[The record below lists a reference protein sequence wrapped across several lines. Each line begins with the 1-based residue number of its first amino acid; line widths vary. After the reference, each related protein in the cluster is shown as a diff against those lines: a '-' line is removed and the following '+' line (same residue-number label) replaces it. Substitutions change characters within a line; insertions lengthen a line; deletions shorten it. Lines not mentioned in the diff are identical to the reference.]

1 MVNLPVSIESV
12 DSLALHPD
20 NPREGD
26 IGAIVT
32 SIRQNGWFGSVVVQ
46 KSTGYVLA
54 GNHRLQAAKICGIKE
69 VPVFWVDCDDER
81 AKAILLADN
90 KTAELASWNDH
101 ALLALLQEADAG
113 SYLLDTAFD
122 QDDIQKLL
130 SKLNADESPDGD
142 VCPTC
147 GSKRKKGR

>member
-1 MVNLPVSIESV
+1 MVNQPVSMEPV
-12 DSLALHPD
+12 DNLALHPE

-32 SIRQNGWFGSVVVQ
+32 SIRKNGWFGAIVAQ

-69 VPVFWVDCDDER
+69 VPVYWVDCDDER

-101 ALLALLQEADAG
+101 ALLELLQEADAG
-113 SYLLDTAFD
+113 NYLLDTAFD

-130 SKLNADESPDGD
+130 SKLNSDESQEGD

>member
-1 MVNLPVSIESV
+1 MSEITTEKIDDLI
-12 DSLALHPD
+12 LHPE

-32 SIRQNGWFGSVVVQ
+32 SIKKNGWFGVVVAQ

-54 GNHRLQAAKICGIKE
+54 GNHRVQAARICGIQE
-69 VPVFWVDCDDER
+69 VPVFWVDCDNER

-101 ALLALLQEADAG
+101 ALLELLQEADAG

-130 SKLNADESPDGD
+130 AKLNANEGDEGD

>member
-1 MVNLPVSIESV
+1 MVNLPVSIEPI
-12 DSLALHPD
+12 DSLSLHPD

-26 IGAIVT
+26 IGSIVT

-69 VPVFWVDCDDER
+69 VPVFWVDCNDDR

-101 ALLALLQEADAG
+101 ALLALLQEADAN

>member
-1 MVNLPVSIESV
+1 MPEISTEKIDDLI
-12 DSLALHPD
+12 LHPE

-32 SIRQNGWFGSVVVQ
+32 SIKKNGWFGVVVAQ

-54 GNHRLQAAKICGIKE
+54 GNHRVQAARICGIQE

-81 AKAILLADN
+81 AKSILLADN

-101 ALLALLQEADAG
+101 ALLELLQEADAG
-113 SYLLDTAFD
+113 NYLLDTAFD

-130 SKLNADESPDGD
+130 SKLNGNESEDGD

>member
-1 MVNLPVSIESV
+1 MVNQPVSMEPV
-12 DSLALHPD
+12 DNLALHPG

-32 SIRQNGWFGSVVVQ
+32 SIRKNGWFGTIVAQ

-69 VPVFWVDCDDER
+69 VPVYWVDCDDER

-101 ALLALLQEADAG
+101 ALLELLQEADAG
-113 SYLLDTAFD
+113 NYLLDTAFD

-130 SKLNADESPDGD
+130 SKLNSDESQEGD

>member
-1 MVNLPVSIESV
+1 MPEVSTENI
-12 DSLALHPD
+12 DDLILHPD

-32 SIRQNGWFGSVVVQ
+32 SIKKNGWFGTVVVQ
-46 KSTGYVLA
+46 KSTSYILA
-54 GNHRLQAAKICGIKE
+54 GNHRVQAARICGLKE

-90 KTAELASWNDH
+90 KTAELASWNDDT
-101 ALLALLQEADAG
+101 LLALLQEADAG
-113 SYLLDTAFD
+113 NYLLDTAFD

-130 SKLNADESPDGD
+130 AKLNNTEGDNGD